1 MQRSTESLQQ
11 LKLFALSERVKIGDE
26 CLSYHNGDTS
36 KDIVLLGA
44 LKSVFDIC
52 SQEII
57 HHLFCRDL
65 VCERIAAIEKRMK
78 DPQGQKES
86 SVVFGLDI
94 PRPFT
99 PKHVPS
105 IPPRQEDSVVIVEG
119 STVHS
124 MSNRTKVVDEG
135 ASDDEYWGT
144 MDDITMDEP
153 VLASSSTAT
162 PSSDHNKS
170 SSLDT
175 IDGSSPFSSEVS
187 EKLRTVFKL
196 ANFRRNQ
203 LGAITATLEGRDVFV
218 LMPTGGGK
226 SLCYQLPAIC
236 TTGKT
241 QGVTVVISP
250 LRALMKDQVDSL
262 RNKNIDA
269 LLSNAESNGGEDW
282 QQLVVSNRKPSLWYL
297 TPEKLRDSQKA
308 RQILE
313 RLYREN
319 KLARFVVD
327 EAHCISTWGQ
337 DFRDAVRFF
346 MSPCIYTHPFFLP
359 QYAELGSLRELY
371 SSVPIMALTATAN
384 KRTQAD
390 IVTQLGLQ
398 PDHAVFSQSFNRTNL
413 RYTVR
418 RKKGNVT
425 NEIATILEKY
435 PNQSGIIYCHS
446 RNSCEKL
453 AQRLREKGFAASHFH
468 AGMPEREKGPTV
480 RDWQMGK
487 SIIVATVWSS
497 AMFRC
502 FIC

>member
-26 CLSYHNGDTS
+26 FLSYHNGDTS

-44 LKSVFDIC
+44 LRSVFDSH

-57 HHLFCRDL
+57 HHLFHRDL
-65 VCERIAAIEKRMK
+65 VCERIAAIEKCMK
-78 DPQGQKES
+78 AQGQKES
-86 SVVFGLDI
+86 NVVFGLDVT
-94 PRPFT
+94 PLT
-99 PKHVPS
+99 PKHVPLPA
-105 IPPRQEDSVVIVEG
+105 ITPRREDSVVMVEG
-119 STVHS
+119 SAAHS
-124 MSNRTKVVDEG
+124 MSDRTKVVDEG

-153 VLASSSTAT
+153 VLASSSTIT
-162 PSSDHNKS
+162 PSSDHNKSS

-175 IDGSSPFSSEVS
+175 IDGSSPFFPEVS
-187 EKLRTVFKL
+187 QKLKTVFKL

-203 LGAITATLEGRDVFV
+203 LGAVTATLEGRDVFV

-262 RNKNIDA
+262 RNKHIDA
-269 LLSNAESNGGEDW
+269 WLSNAENGGEDW
-282 QQLVVSNRKPSLWYL
+282 QQLVVSTRKPSLWYL

-337 DFRDAVRFF
+337 DFRDAVRSF
-346 MSPCIYTHPFFLP
+346 MSLYF
-359 QYAELGSLRELY
+359 Y
-371 SSVPIMALTATAN
+371 SSFLFAP
-384 KRTQAD
+384 
-390 IVTQLGLQ
+390 
-398 PDHAVFSQSFNRTNL
+398 
-413 RYTVR
+413 VR
-418 RKKGNVT
+418 RT
-425 NEIATILEKY
+425 RI
-435 PNQSGIIYCHS
+435 
-446 RNSCEKL
+446 
-453 AQRLREKGFAASHFH
+453 AQRALLVCPNHGFDCHC
-468 AGMPEREKGPTV
+468 K
-480 RDWQMGK
+480 
-487 SIIVATVWSS
+487 
-497 AMFRC
+497 
-502 FIC
+502 